1 MNIPSQI
8 ITLLAGI
15 TLTLVSLWYGQNNGL
30 MPTAA
35 SDEATLI
42 DSLFMVMLT
51 IGTGIFI
58 LVQGVLIVA
67 AFRYHR
73 DENDHSDGPPIEG
86 NIPLEIVWTA
96 IPAVLV
102 LGIAIY
108 SFDIYN
114 SIGGL
119 NPMDHSSHGAES
131 APMSSSQMSSSMMS
145 QMPGSA
151 LAGPLVAQVDPPE
164 SADAAPGEPD
174 ISHSAVPAPRVTDP
188 NESMTIQAAGMQYAW
203 IFTYPDSGVVAGELH
218 VPLNRYIDLQLS
230 ANDVLHAFW
239 VPQFRLKQDA
249 IPGRGT
255 SMRFKPT
262 KLGQYPVICAELC
275 GPYHGAMNSIV
286 VVQTPEDFNAWIDSQ
301 KETASAEAHRAIAQV
316 PANLTDADYLAP
328 YSHKMGITPDA
339 LQHIPTAPVHAHSM
353 S

>member
-1 MNIPSQI
+1 MKIPSQI

-30 MPTAA
+30 LPVAA
-35 SDEATLI
+35 SDEALQI
-42 DSLFMVMLT
+42 DGLFTVMLT
-51 IGTGIFI
+51 VGTGIFV

-67 AFRYHR
+67 ALRYR
-73 DENDHSDGPPIEG
+73 RQPGDDSDGPPIEG

-119 NPMDHSSHGAES
+119 NPMDHSSHGADS
-131 APMSSSQMSSSMMS
+131 GQMSSTMTK
-145 QMPGSA
+145 MPGSA
-151 LAGPLVAQVDPPE
+151 MAATLTAQPE
-164 SADAAPGEPD
+164 TADDLPQLD
-174 ISHSAVPAPRVTDP
+174 TSAVPAPPVTNP
-188 NESMTIQAAGMQYAW
+188 NEAITIEAAGMQYAW
-203 IFTYPDSGVVAGELH
+203 IFTYPDSGVVTGELH
-218 VPLNRYIDLQLS
+218 VPLNRYVDLQIS

-239 VPQFRLKQDA
+239 VPEFRLKQDA

-255 SMRFKPT
+255 SMRFKPN
-262 KLGQYPVICAELC
+262 KLGEYPVICAELC
-275 GPYHGAMNSIV
+275 GPYHGAMKSIV

-301 KETASAEAHRAIAQV
+301 KAEMATAQASQAIAQA
-316 PANLTDADYLAP
+316 PGTMTDADYLAV
-328 YSHKMGITPDA
+328 YSQSVGITADT
-339 LQHIPTAPVHAHSM
+339 LQPIQTAPNHPHSM

>member
-8 ITLLAGI
+8 LTLLAGI
-15 TLTLVSLWYGQNNGL
+15 ALTLVSLWYGQNNGL

-42 DSLFMVMLT
+42 DSLFTVMLT
-51 IGTGIFI
+51 VGTGIFF

-67 AFRYHR
+67 AIRYHR
-73 DENDHSDGPPIEG
+73 QPDDDSDGPAIEG

-119 NPMDHSSHGAES
+119 NPMDHSSHGAKS
-131 APMSSSQMSSSMMS
+131 AEMSSTMVN
-145 QMPGSA
+145 MPGA
-151 LAGPLVAQVDPPE
+151 AIAGTLVNASP
-164 SADAAPGEPD
+164 ADE
-174 ISHSAVPAPRVTDP
+174 SAVPAIDSPVTSP
-188 NESMTIQAAGMQYAW
+188 VVPVATANESMTIQAAGMQYAW
-203 IFTYPDSGVVAGELH
+203 IFTYPESGVVAGELH
-218 VPLNRYIDLQLS
+218 VPIDKYIDLQLS
-230 ANDVLHAFW
+230 ANDVIHAFW

-255 SMRFKPT
+255 SLRFKPT

-286 VVQTPEDFNAWIDSQ
+286 VVESTADFNTWIDSQ
-301 KETASAEAHRAIAQV
+301 KEVASQQASQAIAQA
-316 PANLTDADYLAP
+316 PADLTDAAYLAP
-328 YSHKMGITPDA
+328 FSAKMGVTSDA
-339 LQHIPTAPVHAHSM
+339 LQQLNSAQPHAHSM

>member
-30 MPTAA
+30 MPVAA
-35 SDEATLI
+35 SDEATQI
-42 DSLFMVMLT
+42 DGLFTVMLT
-51 IGTGIFI
+51 VGTGIFI
-58 LVQGVLIVA
+58 LVQAVLIVA
-67 AFRYHR
+67 AVRYHR
-73 DENDHSDGPPIEG
+73 QPDDDSDGPPIEG

-131 APMSSSQMSSSMMS
+131 AQMSSAMTK
-145 QMPGSA
+145 MPGA
-151 LAGPLVAQVDPPE
+151 AMAATLTAQPE
-164 SADAAPGEPD
+164 TGDDLPQADT
-174 ISHSAVPAPRVTDP
+174 SAVPAPPITDP
-188 NESMTIQAAGMQYAW
+188 NEAITIEAAGMQYAW

-218 VPLNRYIDLQLS
+218 VPLNRYVDLQIS

-262 KLGQYPVICAELC
+262 KLGEYPVICAELC

-286 VVQTPEDFNAWIDSQ
+286 VVETPEDFDAWIDSQ
-301 KETASAEAHRAIAQV
+301 KETASAQTRQAIAQV
-316 PANLTDADYLAP
+316 PANLTDTEYLAH
-328 YSHKMGITPDA
+328 YSHAMGITDTA
-339 LQHIPTAPVHAHSM
+339 LQSIHSSQAKTHSM